1 MDPMAQQRLGRT
13 DVTVPACGFGCA
25 PLGNL
30 FEHYQDTEADAT
42 ITAAYEAGIRYFDT
56 SPWYGRGLSELRLG
70 ASLRQQPRADFLV
83 STKVGRVLTSPA
95 DFDAFARKERAWEHG
110 LPFEHHH
117 DYSYDGVMRSYEDSL
132 QRLGLNRVDLLIV
145 HDLDEVNLGSERSV
159 DAHLSQLVTGGH
171 RALTDLKASGRIGA
185 IGVGVNRV
193 GTIPRFLDALEVDF
207 FLVATPYTLAEQ
219 PALDHEF
226 PLCAEHGA
234 SIIIGAVF
242 ASGILAT
249 GAVPGARYNYAE
261 PTLEQAER
269 IRRIEGVCASYE
281 VPLPAAALQFPLHH
295 PIVASIIPGAVHPSH
310 VTTNLQHLRQ
320 DIPTGLWADLKDQ
333 GLLREDAPTPS

>member
-1 MDPMAQQRLGRT
+1 MDPTAHRRLGRSE
-13 DVTVPACGFGCA
+13 VTLPVCGFGGA

-30 FEHYQDTEADAT
+30 FEHYSDSDADAT
-42 ITAAYEAGIRYFDT
+42 ISAAYDGGIRYFDT
-56 SPWYGRGLSELRLG
+56 SPWYGRGLSELRFG
-70 ASLRQQPRADFLV
+70 TNLRRRPRGEFLI
-83 STKVGRVLTSPA
+83 STKVGRVLSAPA
-95 DFDAFARKERAWEHG
+95 DIDAFARSERAWEHG

-145 HDLDEVNLGSERSV
+145 HDLDRGNLGSERSV
-159 DAHLSQLVTGGH
+159 EAHFSQLVTGGY
-171 RALTDLKASGRIGA
+171 RALVDLKASGRIGA
-185 IGVGVNRV
+185 IGVGVNHV
-193 GTIPRFLDALEVDF
+193 GTIARFLDALEIDV
-207 FLVATPYTLAEQ
+207 FLVASPYTLVEQ
-219 PALDHEF
+219 PVLDHEL

-234 SIIIGAVF
+234 SIIIGTVF

-261 PTLEQAER
+261 PTPEQAER
-269 IRRIEGVCASYE
+269 VRRIEAVCTSYE

-295 PIVASIIPGAVHPSH
+295 PLVASIIPGAVQPSH
-310 VTTNLQHLRQ
+310 VTANLENLRR
-320 DIPTGLWADLKDQ
+320 DIPTDLWDDLKHQ